1 MILKTGVLASQNHVE
16 NGNQSPD
23 PAGFDDPKTPF

>member
-1 MILKTGVLASQNHVE
+1 MILKTGVLASQNDVE

-23 PAGFDDPKTPF
+23 PAGFDDP

>member
-1 MILKTGVLASQNHVE
+1 MIFKTGVLASQDYVE

-23 PAGFDDPKTPF
+23 PAGFDDP